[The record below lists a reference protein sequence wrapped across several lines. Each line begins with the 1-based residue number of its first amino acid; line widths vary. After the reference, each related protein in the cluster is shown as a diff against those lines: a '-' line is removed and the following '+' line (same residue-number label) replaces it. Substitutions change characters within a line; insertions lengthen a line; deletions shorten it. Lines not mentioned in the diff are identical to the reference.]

1 MMMMIAQLLL
11 VPGADSFSTMAPSP
25 RPRPTSIRMAPDAA
39 AAAAAAAGHGRRGA
53 QLVWFTGSADLR
65 VGDHGG
71 LLDAIA
77 AAAAADAAV
86 VPVFVIDPA
95 VHLRC
100 RPPPFQPGRLAR
112 PPFFKTRPPDFQQA
126 AWPGHFSKPFCFFN
140 FHGKLLLHSPDL
152 QLKPFLSPY
161 STPGGN

>member
-95 VHLRC
+95 VHLPC
-100 RPPPFQPGRLAR
+100 RPPHPFQPGRLAR
-112 PPFFKTRPPDFQQA
+112 PPFFKTRPPDFQ
-126 AWPGHFSKPFCFFN
+126 PGRLARPFFKTFLFF
-140 FHGKLLLHSPDL
+140 
-152 QLKPFLSPY
+152 
-161 STPGGN
+161 

>member
-1 MMMMIAQLLL
+1 MSPSGTGNLRQPSPRAGRRHPWLTMMVAQSLLL
-11 VPGADSFSTMAPSP
+11 PGADSFSNASP
-25 RPRPTSIRMAPDAA
+25 RPRPTSVRAAPRDDDDADPP
-39 AAAAAAAGHGRRGA
+39 GRVGA

-112 PPFFKTRPPDFQQA
+112 PPFFKTRPPDFQ
-126 AWPGHFSKPFCFFN
+126 PGRLARPFFKTFLFF
-140 FHGKLLLHSPDL
+140 
-152 QLKPFLSPY
+152 
-161 STPGGN
+161 